1 MPFDYD
7 VKAEDDGYKIICDAS
22 IVKEFP
28 KEVKKFKQVFK
39 KAAHCLSCKV
49 CETNCR
55 NGCISFNGKLSISGC
70 THCGQCHEM
79 DDGCLAYHS
88 LRLSKGDGNMKMGSI
103 NSFANH
109 APKNDWVQVFFD
121 MGDEFWVEN
130 PLGLGP
136 NQLPMFKRFVREC
149 GLIDAKNKVT
159 NLFGILKQYGWRDNI
174 TWGIMVAN
182 LSYNA
187 QCRWYIQNMDIGIYY
202 ERYRIS
208 DMLMLDGVSK
218 DDATSIINAFKR
230 FTDLPMGTVLNWGY
244 TEEKGRQIDTLC
256 RTKCIIDDNRVVLY
270 ALYKFVEKCNLDDRE
285 FHLSYLFDEEVER
298 DGISPVRM
306 FGIYDEEEWKSILLG
321 LSARYPNFINA
332 TFTNDLKTIS
342 LKDKTSADV
351 LELFREEL

>member
-1 MPFDYD
+1 M
-7 VKAEDDGYKIICDAS
+7 KI
-22 IVKEFP
+22 
-28 KEVKKFKQVFK
+28 
-39 KAAHCLSCKV
+39 
-49 CETNCR
+49 
-55 NGCISFNGKLSISGC
+55 
-70 THCGQCHEM
+70 
-79 DDGCLAYHS
+79 
-88 LRLSKGDGNMKMGSI
+88 GSI

-121 MGDEFWVEN
+121 LGDEFWGEN

-136 NQLPMFKRFVREC
+136 NQLSMFKRFVREC
-149 GLIDAKNKVT
+149 GLIDSKNKVT

-174 TWGIMVAN
+174 TWGIMVTN

-208 DMLMLDGVSK
+208 DMLILDGVSK

-244 TEEKGRQIDTLC
+244 TEDKGRQIDTLC
-256 RTKCIIDDNRVVLY
+256 RTKCLIDDNRVVLY

-321 LSARYPNFINA
+321 LSARYPEFINA

-342 LKDKTSADV
+342 LKDKTSNDV
-351 LELFREEL
+351 LELFKEEL